1 MGNNMQYQIK
11 LKKSEE
17 GYAVWC
23 PSLPGCASQG
33 ETREEAVANIQD
45 AIKSYLEVLNELK
58 IMVGLRPKVEKEKFN
73 GF

>member
-1 MGNNMQYQIK
+1 MQYQIK

-33 ETREEAVANIQD
+33 ETREEAIANIQD
-45 AIKSYLEVLNELK
+45 AIQSYLEVLNELK

>member
-33 ETREEAVANIQD
+33 ETREEAIANIQD

-58 IMVGLRPKVEKEKFN
+58 IMVGLRPKVEKEKFDD
-73 GF
+73 F

>member
-1 MGNNMQYQIK
+1 MQYQIK
-11 LKKSEE
+11 LKKSKE

-33 ETREEAVANIQD
+33 ETREEALANIKD

-58 IMVGLRPKVEKEKFN
+58 IIVGLRPKVEKEKFDD
-73 GF
+73 F